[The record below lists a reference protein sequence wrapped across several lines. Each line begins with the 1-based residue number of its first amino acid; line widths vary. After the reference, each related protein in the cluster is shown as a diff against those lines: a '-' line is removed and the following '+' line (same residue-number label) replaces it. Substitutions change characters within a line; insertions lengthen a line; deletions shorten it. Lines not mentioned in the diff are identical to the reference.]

1 MTISDEIL
9 RLQNAKSSIRT
20 SIENKGVTV
29 GDDAKL
35 DEYPALIDSI
45 SGGGGSETQYEYP
58 NYFEIV
64 TNGGTN
70 FTELFKGYD
79 GSTLDLSNLDVTRA
93 TKVVDMF
100 YNCSEEVTGY
110 ENWKFNS
117 LTDATRMFYNFDNNK
132 KYMDLSKIDFSKVKT
147 VNYMFNNADIDYLD
161 VRNLKL
167 PSCSQY
173 NRLFEYAI
181 GTKLDLTKWDISEVE
196 DLTYLLHYCK
206 VKEVDLTGWDTSHIT
221 VMNYMFYNTSEVQ
234 KIIAPNL
241 VISDGC
247 SINYLFNSYCP
258 KHMVFSNVD
267 NNTMTKIIGK
277 LSTKEN
283 TEGYKIEVRPDLPQD
298 IIDSLANKGYKP
310 VGPTFDL
317 TGGSLGLELT
327 ELLPNG
333 KTAGGIIGMTP
344 WYFDPIYSENVQLI
358 SSNESVITVNGNKLL
373 STGQIGSSDITLKR
387 LSDGAIIGEPATL
400 TVSATDSNPNQ
411 IKFRIAGT
419 PAGTTNVL
427 YINGGNVKL
436 NQCTK
441 DALGIY
447 TYTCSSQITSIDITP
462 SSSCFIADLVKFNLN
477 ASGITKLTGAFAN
490 YRGTYIDIS
499 LWDTSHITDFS
510 TVFHGA
516 GSLKKIDGV
525 IDMSNAKLSNGNYMF
540 YQCPELEEVYLKNI
554 YKNCTMDNKSAWAID
569 FATTKVKDECLV
581 YIINE
586 LPNLYDKG
594 LTLMNN
600 VKLYLPKSN
609 TLTEEQVQVAVDK
622 GWTIVNANY

>member
-1 MTISDEIL
+1 MSISDQIT
-9 RLQNAKSSIRT
+9 RLQNAKSAIKT

-45 SGGGGSETQYEYP
+45 SGGSEAQYEFP
-58 NYFEIV
+58 NYYEIK

-79 GSTLDLSNLDVTRA
+79 GSTLDLSNLDVTKA
-93 TKVVDMF
+93 TKVDDMF
-100 YNCSEEVTGY
+100 HYCYEEVTGY
-110 ENWKFNS
+110 ENWKFDS
-117 LTDATRMFYNFDNNK
+117 LTDASRMFYNFDNNK
-132 KYMDLSKIDFSKVKT
+132 KYMDLSKIDFSKVNT
-147 VNYMFNNADIDYLD
+147 VNYMFNGADIDYLD

-167 PSCSQY
+167 PSCSNY
-173 NRLFEYAI
+173 NRLFEQVK
-181 GTKLDLTKWDISEVE
+181 GTKLDLTKWDISNAKN
-196 DLTYLLHYCK
+196 LTYLLNTCS

-221 VMNYMFYNTSEVQ
+221 TMNYTFYNTSEVQ
-234 KIIAPNL
+234 KLIAPNF

-267 NNTMTKIIGK
+267 DNTMTKIIGK
-277 LSTKEN
+277 LSTKGN
-283 TEGYKIEVRPDLPQD
+283 TEGYIVEVRPDLPQD

-310 VGPTFDL
+310 VGPAFGL
-317 TGGSLGLELT
+317 TEGSLGLELT
-327 ELLPNG
+327 EILPNG

-344 WYFDPIYSENVQLI
+344 WYFTPIYSENVQLI

-387 LSDGAIIGEPATL
+387 LSDGAIMGEPISL

-411 IKFRIAGT
+411 IKFRITGT
-419 PAGTTNVL
+419 PSSTTNIL
-427 YINGGNVKL
+427 DINNNYVKL

-441 DALGIY
+441 DDLGIY
-447 TYTCSSQITSIDITP
+447 TYTHSSQITRIDITP
-462 SSSCFIADLVKFNLN
+462 SSSCYIADLVKFNLN
-477 ASGITKLTGAFAN
+477 ASGITKLSGAFTS

-516 GSLKKIDGV
+516 GSLKKIDGA
-525 IDMSNAKLSNGNYMF
+525 IDMSNANLSNGNYMF
-540 YQCPELEEVYLKNI
+540 YQCYELEELYLKNI
-554 YKNCTMDNKSAWAID
+554 YKDCNVNNMVHWSID
-569 FATTKVKDECLV
+569 LATTKVKDECLV

-594 LTLMNN
+594 LTLMDN

-609 TLTEEQVQVAVDK
+609 TLTEEQVAVAINK